1 MSKETEKL
9 YKGITEIDED
19 MIEDAQDRYNSCKK
33 PLRFIPWAGAA
44 AAVCVCAAVG
54 VFVLNGG
61 LPSGDNIPVATAVST
76 SETSVTEVSTLET
89 TASLPEVVTTSP
101 TDTEPNETSISEQSP
116 ITADTTSESAP
127 EETEPAI
134 ITVITEQTTSDTVTE
149 TAISSSSVS
158 ETTKETTAET
168 TAEITSETTP
178 VTERKEPQIS
188 VNELTYLAAPDD
200 AAAVLTEPV
209 YPYIPPYPD
218 EDVYTDYDEY
228 DAVYEAWE
236 NAKYKLRN
244 QPEGYTNG
252 TDSFFRNSIREIL
265 SDGGSENKVF
275 SPLSMFMAL
284 GMSAEIS
291 GGYTRQQFLDVLG
304 QDSIEDLRSHAK
316 SIWEANYSDDGAA
329 KCILASSVWLNNC
342 INYAQETI
350 GNISDCY
357 YSSVYSGIPGT
368 EEYDRMIQEWL
379 NSQTDGMLN
388 EQCSDVQL
396 DPSMYIALAST
407 VNYSGKWR
415 DHFSKNNTKMRS
427 FQTPNGFIGCDFMNT
442 DKDMFVSYTD
452 KFTAVSLSLEE
463 NGSMRLILPD
473 KGINPEDLLSDS
485 VAIEYM
491 MLKNTFYFKNNKYL
505 SVSLSVPKFDV
516 SQQFDLTDG
525 MKKLGITDAFDPN
538 VSDFEP
544 LTDDST
550 DISIGTATQ
559 AARVMIDE
567 DGCKAAAFTLISYDA
582 DMAIETEEHIDLIY
596 DRPFIFEIMSATG
609 LPLFVGIVNN
619 PTE

>member
-19 MIEDAQDRYNSCKK
+19 MIEEAQDRYNSCKK

-89 TASLPEVVTTSP
+89 TASLPEIVTTSP

-149 TAISSSSVS
+149 TVVPSSSVS

-178 VTERKEPQIS
+178 VTERKEPQTS

-342 INYAQETI
+342 INYAQETV

-368 EEYDRMIQEWL
+368 EEYDKMIQEWL
-379 NSQTDGMLN
+379 NSQTDGMLS

-407 VNYSGKWR
+407 VNYSGKWNEK
-415 DHFSKNNTKMRS
+415 FSKELTKKRS
-427 FQTPNGFIGCDFMNT
+427 FRTPDGYIGCDFMNA